1 MLVKID
7 ENKKIIILSIKTPT
21 IQQSKLIYSFLLL
34 QSNLD
39 FFSNLFL
46 SVFDLNDHL
55 FLVSPLCNV
64 RLYKS
69 SYFLIR
75 K

>member
-39 FFSNLFL
+39 FFQIY
-46 SVFDLNDHL
+46 
-55 FLVSPLCNV
+55 FLVSLTWMII
-64 RLYKS
+64 
-69 SYFLIR
+69 YF
-75 K
+75 